1 MDGALRKKGRMRE
14 LIRPIGFY
22 FAIFA
27 MLLLMSIGSTADARI
42 DAGAA
47 RELSAGHN
55 VFNPDTI
62 DGRLMDR
69 GLIGGRHSQR
79 DPIAPP
85 AGAEVYET
93 VERATAGGQ
102 VMSRTISWSE
112 PFDGDTLWIEMTG
125 YPSGQHQLSFWV
137 LSGHAHGCEVFGR
150 TMYGEH
156 GRRLK
161 SEFWRN
167 DRALRITGAADF
179 PADLYPA
186 AVPAIAL
193 PRVLD
198 SLHDGAR
205 ATLSQQIT
213 PYGYVDLKITVQRSG
228 RLAVAAGTFAA
239 CKVSSQPDV
248 SKLLPNWP
256 HMLLRVVNPFIPA
269 TTYYFQC
276 DAPYRF
282 LKKEQQGSAFVGGP
296 EASTELVR
304 YYVAG
309 PAHSTGQ
316 APWTE
321 QPLAAFRPARH

>member
-1 MDGALRKKGRMRE
+1 MDGALRKKIRMRE
-14 LIRPIGFY
+14 LIRPIVFY
-22 FAIFA
+22 LGISAL
-27 MLLLMSIGSTADARI
+27 LLLMSLGSTADARI
-42 DAGAA
+42 EAGAG
-47 RELSAGHN
+47 RDTSASHDVSN
-55 VFNPDTI
+55 SDTI
-62 DGRLMDR
+62 DQRLIDR
-69 GLIGGRHSQR
+69 GLIGGRR

-85 AGAEVYET
+85 AGTEVYET
-93 VERATAGGQ
+93 LEKAIAGGQ

-112 PFDGDTLWIEMTG
+112 PLDGDTLWIEMTG

-137 LSGHAHGCEVFGR
+137 LPGNSRGCAVFGR
-150 TMYGEH
+150 TMYSEH

-198 SLHDGAR
+198 SLHEGAR
-205 ATLSQQIT
+205 GTLSQQIT

-228 RLAVAAGTFAA
+228 PLAVAAGTFSA

-276 DAPYRF
+276 NPPYRF

-296 EASTELVR
+296 QANTELVR
-304 YYVAG
+304 YHVAG
-309 PAHSTGQ
+309 AADSAAL
-316 APWTE
+316 APWME
-321 QPLAAFRPARH
+321 QPLAALKPAPR